1 MHGARRITKRE
12 ARVFLLRAHFL
23 FGPKMRGGGS
33 AVARVVNHLRAVQ
46 VDSIDVAGTNQD
58 IALAS
63 RIEGYSREHLERFLY
78 GERGAFEYWL
88 KCLCLLPVSGMPFY
102 RRRMRQCRQWLD
114 ALMRDHGD
122 TVKGM
127 LRQIRA
133 NGPMSSADFD
143 DERKCRGGWGNR
155 QRLAKEVLETLWD
168 AGVLMIHHRS
178 GRQRYYELQ
187 GRCVACEEPARSVS
201 EYERRAV
208 LDISSAM
215 RLVCVKGRA
224 SQIWYSVGRCKA
236 GAALV
241 REGALVP
248 VEVEGSGRPY
258 HVLSEDLPMLDCLR
272 APRRKHV
279 RLLAPLDSMLWDRE
293 TSRDIFDFKCSFEVY
308 KPVGQRKY
316 GYYCL
321 PILYGTD
328 IVGRCDIARARDA
341 GLMTVKGVWWEEGF
355 APGSE
360 FIKELA
366 EALEGHAGFLGMGGV
381 SLTVE
386 RFEGRR
392 ELAGMV

>member
-1 MHGARRITKRE
+1 M
-12 ARVFLLRAHFL
+12 
-23 FGPKMRGGGS
+23 P
-33 AVARVVNHLRAVQ
+33 
-46 VDSIDVAGTNQD
+46 
-58 IALAS
+58 
-63 RIEGYSREHLERFLY
+63 EHLDRFLY
-78 GERGAFEYWL
+78 EERGAFEYWL

-102 RRRMRQCRQWLD
+102 RRRMRQCRRRLD
-114 ALMRDHGD
+114 ALMGDHGD

-127 LRQIRA
+127 LWQIRA
-133 NGPMSSADFD
+133 NGPMSSSDFD

-168 AGVLMIHHRS
+168 VGVLMIHHRS
-178 GRQRYYELQ
+178 GRQRYYELSE
-187 GRCVACEEPARSVS
+187 RCVACEEPARSAG

-215 RLVCVKGRA
+215 RLVCVKGGA
-224 SQIWYSVGRCKA
+224 SQIWYSVGRSKA

-248 VEVEGSGRPY
+248 VEVEGSRRPY
-258 HVLSEDLPMLDCLR
+258 HVLSEDMPALDCLR
-272 APRRKHV
+272 APRRKYV
-279 RLLAPLDSMLWDRE
+279 RLLAPLTRCCGTGRRRGIYSILNA
-293 TSRDIFDFKCSFEVY
+293 SFEVY

-341 GLMTVKGVWWEEGF
+341 GRMTVKGMWWEEGF
-355 APGSE
+355 APGRE
-360 FIKELA
+360 FLAELA
-366 EALEGHAGFLGMGGV
+366 AALEGHARFLGMEGV
-381 SLTVE
+381 GLTVE